1 MAAVTLRTF
10 PKEKTMKKSQPKKMK
25 IQLHR
30 ETLRTLDAPQLP
42 LVVGAQPITTA
53 TLRTC
58 CLPET
63 YYCAV

>member
-1 MAAVTLRTF
+1 
-10 PKEKTMKKSQPKKMK
+10 MKKSQPKKMK